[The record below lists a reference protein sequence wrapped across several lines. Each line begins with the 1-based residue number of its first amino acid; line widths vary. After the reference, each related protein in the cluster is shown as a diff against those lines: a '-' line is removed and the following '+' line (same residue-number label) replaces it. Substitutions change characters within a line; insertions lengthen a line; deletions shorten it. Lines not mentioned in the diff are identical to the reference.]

1 MRGARGPVVD
11 GCYLAESSRS
21 RIVEVD
27 CEGRRERVLKESLS
41 VWSLYRKRCKVLAM
55 WKEVDVLSG
64 GCVVRAKAAQEERLI

>member
-27 CEGRRERVLKESLS
+27 CEGRGESLEGVC
-41 VWSLYRKRCKVLAM
+41 VWSVYGKRCKVLAM

-64 GCVVRAKAAQEERLI
+64 GCVVRPKAAQEERLI